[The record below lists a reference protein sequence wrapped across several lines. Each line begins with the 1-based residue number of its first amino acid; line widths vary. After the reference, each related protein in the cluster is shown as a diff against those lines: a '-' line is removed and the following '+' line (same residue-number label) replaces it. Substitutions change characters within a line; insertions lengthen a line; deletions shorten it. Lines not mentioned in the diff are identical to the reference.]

1 MNFCERRIPSEV
13 LPIGVIDVISENFRV
28 SELRMLLLGQG
39 LVVARFYAPTLTE
52 LQSRSIP

>member
-28 SELRMLLLGQG
+28 SELRMLL
-39 LVVARFYAPTLTE
+39 V
-52 LQSRSIP
+52 